1 MTGPKRVTERQ
12 IAANRRSAVA
22 STGPRTAEGKAASR
36 WNALKHGA
44 LAQAVIPPSL
54 EPYESRRAFDE
65 LLAVLRDELAPGS
78 AVEELLVER
87 IAVSYWRLVRL
98 LRAAAAAIVP
108 HQERLADDQARH
120 AAFAA
125 SDSLRP
131 RKPSLADQVQTLSAT
146 MSNKRQLRLLM
157 AKENP
162 DLREVD
168 DDQLFATA
176 QALLSEMQGQ
186 LAAQQKRQEAVQRDQ
201 RTIPPLANALQFSR
215 EETTLERQLY
225 CALDALERLQRLRH
239 GEDVPPPLRL
249 SVDATIASPDA
260 PEQEV

>member
-1 MTGPKRVTERQ
+1 MTGPKRLSDKQ
-12 IAANRRSAVA
+12 LAANRANAQR
-22 STGPRTAEGKAASR
+22 STGPRIPAGTARSC
-36 WNALKHGA
+36 WNALTPGA
-44 LAQAVIPPSL
+44 LAQAIISPSL
-54 EPYESRRAFDE
+54 EPYEVRPAFDD
-65 LLAVLRDELAPGS
+65 LLATLRDELAPGS
-78 AVEELLVER
+78 AIEEMLAER

-125 SDSLRP
+125 SDSLLP

-168 DDQLFATA
+168 DEQLFATA

-186 LAAQQKRQEAVQRDQ
+186 LAAQQKRQGAVQRDQ
-201 RTIPPLANALQFSR
+201 RSIPLLADALQFVR
-215 EETTLERQLY
+215 YETTLERQLY
-225 CALDALERLQRLRH
+225 RALDALERLQRLRH

-260 PEQEV
+260 PEKEV